1 MIKSVTDVVYSEQ
14 EFGGI
19 ELNSEL
25 PNLSDDY
32 EPPELE
38 QLLQDSQGLEQ
49 SWSSTKL
56 FIRILDT

>member
-1 MIKSVTDVVYSEQ
+1 MIKSVTDVGGEQ

-32 EPPELE
+32 QPPELE
-38 QLLQDSQGLEQ
+38 QLLQDSQGLNHLT
-49 SWSSTKL
+49 STKSL
-56 FIRILDT
+56 EP